1 MSVVFRGI
9 SLQTVAGRCGLGPSS
24 LRASKSR
31 DMRAAV
37 TSSIPKVGV
46 RIRLDHA
53 LSRDL
58 RSSGHAFA
66 PIPECSSALTATT
79 SAAPAAFTMVYSDV
93 IGCESVS
100 VTTVAGNLDA
110 GTLAAAVSARE
121 RNDEHAINR
130 DRAPATICNVLHRY
144 APGCNVRERVGRLLS
159 RSGADSVTHRLS
171 GC

>member
-1 MSVVFRGI
+1 
-9 SLQTVAGRCGLGPSS
+9 
-24 LRASKSR
+24 
-31 DMRAAV
+31 MRAAV
-37 TSSIPKVGV
+37 TSSIPKVGI

-79 SAAPAAFTMVYSDV
+79 SAATAAFTMVYSDV

-121 RNDEHAINR
+121 RENGMMSMLLVGI
-130 DRAPATICNVLHRY
+130 APPLPFATFCIATR
-144 APGCNVRERVGRLLS
+144 PG
-159 RSGADSVTHRLS
+159 ATSVTP
-171 GC
+171 